1 MSSLS
6 LAPIN
11 VGVVGFGM
19 SARVFH
25 CPLLASSADYHLAA
39 IVERRGERG
48 KLCYPHVQTVKSLDD
63 LLAIKEVELVII
75 TTPND
80 THFSYSRQVLL
91 AGRNCVV
98 EKPFAINE
106 SEARELVQIAQ
117 TSGKVLSVFQNRR
130 WDGDFLTLKALL
142 RENALGHVVEIESR
156 FDRYRASKKPNAWRE
171 DGTFPGSG
179 VLFDLGA
186 HLFDQI
192 VDLMGVPEYVTGT
205 VRNERQIAGAP
216 DDSFLVVLDYPAKN
230 FKAVCRAGMLVRDR
244 PPRFTVLGTRGTFT
258 KHGLDVQEDQ
268 LKNGIVPGDEAYGRE
283 APACFGVLDAEV
295 YPDVVFRGAV
305 TTADGKYPDF
315 YKNVA
320 AAIRGRA
327 GLAVTPEQAADVVR
341 IIELAK
347 RSSDERRS
355 LAFACEEPLP

>member
-1 MSSLS
+1 MSS
-6 LAPIN
+6 LAPIK

-25 CPLLASSADYHLAA
+25 CPLLTASSDYQLATV
-39 IVERRGERG
+39 VERHGEQSRQI
-48 KLCYPHVQTVKSLDD
+48 YPQVRVLRSLDE
-63 LLAIKEVELVII
+63 LLAVEDIELVVI

-80 THFSYSRQVLL
+80 THADYAKRVLQ
-91 AGRNCVV
+91 AGKNCVV
-98 EKPFAINE
+98 EKPCAVSE
-106 SEARELVQIAQ
+106 AEARELAQ
-117 TSGKVLSVFQNRR
+117 VAQASGKVLSVFQNRR
-130 WDGDFLTLKALL
+130 WDGDFLTVKALF

-171 DGTFPGSG
+171 DAEFPGSG

-192 VDLMGVPEYVTGT
+192 VDLFGVPEYVMGT

-216 DDSFLVVLDYPAKN
+216 NDSFMVVLDYPAKN
-230 FKAVCRAGMLVRDR
+230 VKAVCRAGMLVRDK

-268 LKNGIVPGDEAYGRE
+268 LKQGVVPGDTAYGRDT
-283 APACFGVLDAEV
+283 PANFGVLDAEV
-295 YPDVVFRGAV
+295 YPDMHIRGTV
-305 TTADGKYPDF
+305 TTADGKYLDF
-315 YKNVA
+315 YANVA
-320 AAIRGRA
+320 AAIRGSA
-327 GLAVTPEQAADVVR
+327 DLAVTPEQAADVIR

-355 LAFACEEPLP
+355 LAF

>member
-1 MSSLS
+1 MS
-6 LAPIN
+6 LAPIK

-39 IVERRGERG
+39 IVERHGEHG
-48 KLCYPHVQTVKSLDD
+48 KHHYPHVQIVKSLDD
-63 LLAIKEVELVII
+63 LLAIKEIELVVI

-91 AGRNCVV
+91 AGKNCVT
-98 EKPFAINE
+98 EKPFSLTEA
-106 SEARELVQIAQ
+106 EARELAQ
-117 TSGKVLSVFQNRR
+117 TAQASGKVLSVFQNRR

-142 RENALGHVVEIESR
+142 RENVLGHVVEIESR
-156 FDRYRASKKPNAWRE
+156 FDRYRASRKPNAWRE
-171 DGTFPGSG
+171 DSTFPGSG

-192 VDLMGVPEYVTGT
+192 IDLMGVPEYVMGT
-205 VRNERQIAGAP
+205 VRNERQIAGTP
-216 DDSFLVVLDYPAKN
+216 DDSFMVVLDYPTRN

-244 PPRFTVLGTRGTFT
+244 PPRFTMLGTRGTFT
-258 KHGLDVQEDQ
+258 KLGLDVQEDQ
-268 LKNGIVPGDEAYGRE
+268 LKSGIVPGDEVYGRE
-283 APACFGVLDAEV
+283 PSANFGVLDAEI
-295 YPDVVFRGAV
+295 YPGVAFRGTVA
-305 TTADGKYPDF
+305 TADGKYPDF

-320 AAIRGRA
+320 AAIRGSA
-327 GLAVTPEQAADVVR
+327 DLVVTPEQAADVIR
-341 IIELAK
+341 IVELAK

-355 LAFACEEPLP
+355 LAFSSKEPLP

>member
-1 MSSLS
+1 MSSSSPSS
-6 LAPIN
+6 LAPIK

-25 CPLLASSADYHLAA
+25 CPLLAASTDYHLAT
-39 IVERRGERG
+39 IVERHGEQS
-48 KLCYPHVQTVKSLDD
+48 KLRYPQVCVVKSLDD
-63 LLAIKEVELVII
+63 LLAIDDIELVVI

-80 THFSYSRQVLL
+80 THVSYAKRVLL
-91 AGRNCVV
+91 AGKNCVV
-98 EKPFAINE
+98 EKPFAVSE
-106 SEARELVQIAQ
+106 TEARELVQIAQ

-156 FDRYRASKKPNAWRE
+156 FDRYRALKKPNAWRE
-171 DGTFPGSG
+171 DNSFPGSG

-192 VDLMGVPEYVTGT
+192 VDLLGVPEYVTGT
-205 VRNERQIAGAP
+205 VRNERQIASAP
-216 DDSFLVVLDYPAKN
+216 DDSFMVTLDYPTKN
-230 FKAVCRAGMLVRDR
+230 VKAVCRAGMLVRDK

-268 LKNGIVPGDEAYGRE
+268 LKEGIAPGDMAYGRE
-283 APACFGVLDAEV
+283 PPASFGVLDAEV
-295 YPDVVFRGAV
+295 YPDIHVRGTV

-315 YKNVA
+315 YKNIA
-320 AAIRGRA
+320 AAIRGSA
-327 GLAVTPEQAADVVR
+327 DLAVTPEQAADVVR

-355 LAFACEEPLP
+355 LAF